1 MKQVSLLGA
10 TGSIGIQTLDVLR
23 LHPDQFS
30 LYAMGF
36 GRNVEK
42 ALPLIRE
49 FEPAMIVVQDE
60 ETKKKL
66 EKEVTHSQIL
76 CGGEGLIEAS
86 VAEPVDVVVNAVMG
100 SIGLPAT
107 LKAIQSKKQIAIA
120 NKETLVTA
128 GHLVMEEAKKHEVN
142 LLPVDSEHSAIFQ
155 ALNGEQRKDINKL
168 IITASGGSFRDQ
180 TRQELVGVTVDDA
193 LNHPNWKMGA
203 KITIDSASMMN
214 KGLEVIEAHW
224 LFDVPYDQ
232 IHVILHRE
240 SVIHSMVEYVD
251 RNVIAQ
257 LGTPDMKVPIQYALT
272 YPERKELP
280 ITKNL
285 NLEEIA
291 TLNFQKMDMDRFPC
305 LRMAFEAGRAG
316 GSMPT
321 VLNAANEEAVQQ
333 FLEGRISFLD
343 IEKYIGQALENHD
356 RIHNPDLSTII
367 SIDKETR
374 ERVRFQIN

>member
-49 FEPAMIVVQDE
+49 FEPSMIVVQDE
-60 ETKKKL
+60 ETKRKL
-66 EKEVTHSQIL
+66 EKEVAHPQIL

-128 GHLVMEEAKKHEVN
+128 GHLVMEEAKKHDVN

-155 ALNGEQRKDINKL
+155 ALNGEQRRDINKL

-180 TRQELVGVTVDDA
+180 TREELAGVTVDDA

-333 FLEGRISFLD
+333 FLEGKISFLD
-343 IEKYIGQALENHD
+343 IEKYIEQALENHD